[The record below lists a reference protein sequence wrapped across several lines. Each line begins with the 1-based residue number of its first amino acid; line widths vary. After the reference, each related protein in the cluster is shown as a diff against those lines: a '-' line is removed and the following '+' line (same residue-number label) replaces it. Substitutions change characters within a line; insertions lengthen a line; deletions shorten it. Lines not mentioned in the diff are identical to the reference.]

1 MHCCNKLSRI
11 NNGSSEQQK
20 CLPSGKTR
28 LSHYD
33 RDDEGP
39 GIVGIV
45 GGGGDA
51 GDGGVPKLS
60 VGPSPGMGARRSLY

>member
-1 MHCCNKLSRI
+1 MH
-11 NNGSSEQQK
+11 
-20 CLPSGKTR
+20 LPSGKTR